1 MSLTR
6 KYLKA
11 LDIDET
17 KIDQII
23 EQHIETLDSVKTE
36 RDEYKEKAEA
46 AAEVQKKLDAMTKE
60 RDKLQ
65 IKLDDDASYKAKYD
79 AEHQA
84 FEDYKKGVDADK
96 VKTSKVNAYKALLK
110 KAGVKDTDNG
120 KRYNDIVR
128 ITDFDAI
135 ELDDNGNIKDADNVV
150 ENIKSEW
157 SGFIATT
164 KQTGADTE
172 TPPANNHGDKK
183 MTIEEIDAIKDTA
196 ARQKAMAENHELYG
210 I

>member
-46 AAEVQKKLDAMTKE
+46 AAEIQKKLDAMTKE

-65 IKLDDDASYKAKYD
+65 IKLDDDNSYKAKYD

-96 VKTSKVNAYKALLK
+96 VKTNKVNAYKALLK

-120 KRYNDIVR
+120 NRYNDIVR

-135 ELDDNGNIKDADNVV
+135 ELDDNGNIKDADSVV
-150 ENIKSEW
+150 ESIKSEW
-157 SGFIATT
+157 SGFVATT
-164 KQTGADTE
+164 KTTGADTE

>member
-46 AAEVQKKLDAMTKE
+46 AAEIQKKLDAMTKE

-65 IKLDDDASYKAKYD
+65 IKLDDGNSYKAKYE

-96 VKTSKVNAYKALLK
+96 VKTNKVNAYKALLK

-135 ELDDNGNIKDADNVV
+135 ELDDNGNIKDADTVV

-157 SGFIATT
+157 SGFVATT

>member
-1 MSLTR
+1 MGLE
-6 KYLKA
+6 A
-11 LDIDET
+11 NQ
-17 KIDQII
+17 IDQII
-23 EQHIETLDSVKTE
+23 EAHTE
-36 RDEYKEKAEA
+36 VTDALKADRDKYKEDAESA
-46 AAEVQKKLDAMTKE
+46 TEIQKKLDAMTKE

-65 IKLDDDASYKAKYD
+65 IKLDDDATYKAKYES
-79 AEHQA
+79 EHQA

-96 VKTSKVNAYKALLK
+96 VKASKVNAYKALLK

-135 ELDDNGNIKDADNVV
+135 ELDEDGNIKDADSVV
-150 ENIKSEW
+150 EDIKSEW
-157 SGFIATT
+157 SGFVATT
-164 KQTGADTE
+164 KTTGADTE

-183 MTIEEIDAIKDTA
+183 MTVEEIDAIKDTA

>member
-1 MSLTR
+1 MALTR

-11 LDIDET
+11 LDIEDA

-23 EQHIETLDSVKTE
+23 EAHTEVTDSLKAD
-36 RDEYKEKAEA
+36 RDKYKEDAEA
-46 AAEVQKKLDAMTKE
+46 AAEIQKKLDAMTKE

-65 IKLDDDASYKAKYD
+65 IKLDGDESYKAKYES
-79 AEHQA
+79 EHQA

-128 ITDFDAI
+128 ITDFDDI
-135 ELDDNGNIKDADNVV
+135 ELDDNGNIKDADSVV
-150 ENIKSEW
+150 ESIKSEW
-157 SGFIATT
+157 SGFVATT
-164 KQTGADTE
+164 KTTGADTE

>member
-36 RDEYKEKAEA
+36 RDEYKDGNQMPNI
-46 AAEVQKKLDAMTKE
+46 QKKLDAMTKE

-65 IKLDDDASYKAKYD
+65 IKLDDDNSYKAKYD

-96 VKTSKVNAYKALLK
+96 VKTNKVNAYKALLK

-135 ELDDNGNIKDADNVV
+135 ELDDNGNIKDADSVV
-150 ENIKSEW
+150 ESIKSEW
-157 SGFIATT
+157 SGFVATT
-164 KQTGADTE
+164 KTTGADTE

>member
-11 LDIDET
+11 LDIDDA

-36 RDEYKEKAEA
+36 RDEYKDKAEA
-46 AAEVQKKLDAMTKE
+46 AAEIQKQLDAMTKE

-65 IKLDDDASYKAKYD
+65 IKLDDGNSYKAKYE

-96 VKTSKVNAYKALLK
+96 VKTNKVNAYKALLK

-135 ELDDNGNIKDADNVV
+135 ELDDSGNIKDADNVV

-157 SGFIATT
+157 SGFVATT

>member
-1 MSLTR
+1 MALTR

-11 LDIDET
+11 LDIEDA

-23 EQHIETLDSVKTE
+23 EAHTE
-36 RDEYKEKAEA
+36 VTDALKADRDKYKEDAEA
-46 AAEVQKKLDAMTKE
+46 AAEIQKKLDAMTKE

-65 IKLDDDASYKAKYD
+65 IKLDDDESYKAKYD

-96 VKTSKVNAYKALLK
+96 VKTNKVNAYKALLK

-135 ELDDNGNIKDADNVV
+135 ELDDSGNIKDADSVV
-150 ENIKSEW
+150 ESIKSEW
-157 SGFIATT
+157 SGFVATT
-164 KQTGADTE
+164 KTTGADTE

>member
-1 MSLTR
+1 MGFSR

-11 LDIDET
+11 LDIEDA

-23 EQHIETLDSVKTE
+23 EAHTE
-36 RDEYKEKAEA
+36 VTDALKADRDEYREKAEA
-46 AAEVQKKLDAMTKE
+46 AAEIQKKLDAMTKE

-65 IKLDDDASYKAKYD
+65 IKLDDDESYKAKYD

-96 VKTSKVNAYKALLK
+96 VKTNKVNAYKALLK

-135 ELDDNGNIKDADNVV
+135 ELDDSGNIKDADSVV
-150 ENIKSEW
+150 ESIKSEW
-157 SGFIATT
+157 SGFVATT
-164 KQTGADTE
+164 KTTGADTE

>member
-1 MSLTR
+1 MGFSR

-11 LDIDET
+11 LDIEDA

-23 EQHIETLDSVKTE
+23 EAHTE
-36 RDEYKEKAEA
+36 VTDALKADRDEYREKAEA
-46 AAEVQKKLDAMTKE
+46 AADIQKKLDAMTKE

-96 VKTSKVNAYKALLK
+96 VKTNKVNAYKALLK

-135 ELDDNGNIKDADNVV
+135 ELDDSGNIKDADTVV

>member
-1 MSLTR
+1 MALTR

-11 LDIDET
+11 LDIEDA

-23 EQHIETLDSVKTE
+23 EAHTEVTDSLKAD
-36 RDEYKEKAEA
+36 RDKYKEDAEA
-46 AAEVQKKLDAMTKE
+46 AAEIQKKLDAMTKE

-65 IKLDDDASYKAKYD
+65 IKLDGDESYKAKYES
-79 AEHQA
+79 EHQA

-110 KAGVKDTDNG
+110 KAGVNDTDNG

-135 ELDDNGNIKDADNVV
+135 ELDDNGNIKDAESVV

-157 SGFIATT
+157 SGFVATT
-164 KQTGADTE
+164 KTTGANTE

-183 MTIEEIDAIKDTA
+183 LTVEEIDAIKDTA